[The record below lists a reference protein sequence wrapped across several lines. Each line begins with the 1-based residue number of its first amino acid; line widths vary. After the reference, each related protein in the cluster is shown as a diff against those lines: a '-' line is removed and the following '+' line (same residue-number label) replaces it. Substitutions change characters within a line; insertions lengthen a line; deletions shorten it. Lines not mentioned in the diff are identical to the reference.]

1 MKIQKGN
8 IGDEMLKKRTSFQ
21 ASLLADTSE
30 EDIKIEMLIREK
42 YSNSMEIA
50 LHRKKLMGVADETEW
65 TSYCA
70 YVQECIDKVRE
81 ETPDE

>member
-1 MKIQKGN
+1 MQIQRGN
-8 IGDEMLKKRTSFQ
+8 IGAEMIEKRTSFQ

-30 EDIKIEMLIREK
+30 KDTKIEMLIREK